1 MWSDMAIK
9 KRTKS
14 DTGKDLIVTI
24 TDDRITAYATKKPE
38 LKVYGKKKGFSE
50 RRLEEELYKSPVMT
64 IDKMDKNNFAIDF
77 GAGLQRGWV
86 SDQTKEDLTEE
97 VDVEMYHGEDIKSD
111 KGWLE
116 WIGLDP
122 KDKALDSFLGRK
134 KKKLGDVV

>member
-1 MWSDMAIK
+1 MTIK

-14 DTGKDLIVTI
+14 DTGQDLIVTI
-24 TDDRITAYATKKPE
+24 TDDQITAYATEKPV
-38 LKVYGKKKGFSE
+38 LKVIGKKKGIPE
-50 RRLEEELYKSPVMT
+50 KELEEALYKSPVMT
-64 IDKMDKNNFAIDF
+64 IDKMDKNNFSIDF
-77 GAGLQRGWV
+77 GAGMQRGWV
-86 SDQTKEDLTEE
+86 SDQTKKDLTEE